1 MAGEHTE
8 SNEAEDGAH
17 DIPEQAAPAEEAPP
31 LVADADPT
39 PESPALA
46 LESPAPAVERAAP
59 TPTIDARDKEELAT
73 LELPTALDVSPAPP
87 AIELAP
93 EPDYPPPD
101 SVPRPPPPVALKSY
115 PDPVVDEVTPASGP
129 AFFETKV
136 KLTGKN
142 LFRESIVRIGG
153 VIAQTIG
160 ADEPRELR
168 VLSPQGQKAG
178 EVDVSVENP
187 FHPPFVLRRAFRYEP
202 LAPPE
207 IVSVAPDHVATR
219 KPTEV
224 TVMGK
229 SFVKGSVVLL
239 NGKPAEAARF
249 VSPTTIDVTVP
260 PSENGKLVDVS
271 VKNPDGATATARR
284 AFVHDERFG

>member
-1 MAGEHTE
+1 MWYVRGMAGEHTE
-8 SNEAEDGAH
+8 SEEAEDGAH
-17 DIPEQAAPAEEAPP
+17 DIPEQAAPAEEAAPAA
-31 LVADADPT
+31 ADAAPT
-39 PESPALA
+39 PESPA
-46 LESPAPAVERAAP
+46 PG
-59 TPTIDARDKEELAT
+59 DEEALAT
-73 LELPTALDVSPAPP
+73 LELPAALGVSPEPP
-87 AIELAP
+87 SIDLAP

-101 SVPRPPPPVALKSY
+101 SVPRPPPPVALRSY
-115 PDPVVDEVTPASGP
+115 PDPVVDDVAPAGGP

-142 LFRESIVRIGG
+142 LFRESIVRFGG

-168 VLSPQGQKAG
+168 VLSPQGQRAG
-178 EVDVSVENP
+178 EVDISVENP
-187 FHPPFVLRRAFRYEP
+187 FHPPFVLKRAFRYEP

-229 SFVKGSVVLL
+229 GFVKGSVVLL

-249 VSPTTIDVTVP
+249 VGPTTLDVTVP

-284 AFVHDERFG
+284 AFVHDDRFG